1 MSQEDPSE
9 LTYSNNW
16 EVATWFYK
24 VASNPTG
31 ISLCNAQERAPW
43 LAELVS
49 RVLGALD
56 GFAQVDSIE
65 VSTDSRGELS
75 FHVESDTA
83 ENLRLLDSF
92 LRSALDVCQVDT
104 WLSLKCVRINA
115 AGSTEEFLIPNNGK
129 LSVENNLSEY
139 GSTKHGLASVSFS
152 FETNIYS
159 PIARFDNRALAAIN
173 APRLRNF
180 LCRLAAIPTLEL
192 DYIDDPVGQIKHA
205 KQYGVVDDYG
215 YKMPDD
221 ARNFEELLKRESAI
235 W

>member
-1 MSQEDPSE
+1 MSQEDLNE

-16 EVATWFYK
+16 EIATWYYK
-24 VASNPTG
+24 VASSPIG
-31 ISLCNAQERAPW
+31 INLYNAQERAPW

-49 RVLGALD
+49 RSLGALD

-92 LRSALDVCQVDT
+92 LRSTLDVCQVDA
-104 WLSLKCVRINA
+104 WLSLKCIRINTD
-115 AGSTEEFLIPNNGK
+115 GSSEEFLIPNNGR
-129 LSVENNLSEY
+129 LSVENNLSEHR
-139 GSTKHGLASVSFS
+139 STKHGLVSVFFN

-159 PIARFDNRALAAIN
+159 PIARLDNRALAALN

-180 LCRLAAIPTLEL
+180 LCRLSAIPSLEL
-192 DYIDDPVGQIKHA
+192 DYIDDPVGQIEEA
-205 KQYGVVDDYG
+205 RRYGIVDDYG

-221 ARNFEELLKRESAI
+221 PAAFEELLKRESAT

>member
-1 MSQEDPSE
+1 MSQEDLNE
-9 LTYSNNW
+9 LTYSNGW

-24 VASNPTG
+24 VASSPIG
-31 ISLCNAQERAPW
+31 INLYNAQERAPW

-49 RVLGALD
+49 RALGALD

-65 VSTDSRGELS
+65 VTTDSRGELS

-92 LRSALDVCQVDT
+92 LRSTLDVCQVDA
-104 WLSLKCVRINA
+104 WLNLKCVRINA
-115 AGSTEEFLIPNNGK
+115 GGSPEEFLIFNSGK

-152 FETNIYS
+152 FESNIYS
-159 PIARFDNRALAAIN
+159 PIARCDNRALAALN

-180 LCRLAAIPTLEL
+180 LYRLAAIPSLEL

-205 KQYGVVDDYG
+205 KQYGVVDGYG

-221 ARNFEELLKRESAI
+221 PSAFAELLKRESAT